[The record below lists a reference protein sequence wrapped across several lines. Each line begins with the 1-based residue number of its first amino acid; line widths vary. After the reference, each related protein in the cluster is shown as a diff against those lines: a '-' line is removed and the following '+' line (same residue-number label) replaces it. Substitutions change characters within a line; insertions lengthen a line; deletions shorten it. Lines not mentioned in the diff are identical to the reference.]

1 MKRLPPSLHGAQR
14 AQKRQLVWQ
23 SYRISV
29 LRGQV

>member
-1 MKRLPPSLHGAQR
+1 MKRLPPSVHGAES
-14 AQKRQLVWQ
+14 AQKRQLASQ

>member
-1 MKRLPPSLHGAQR
+1 MKRLPPGVHKAER
-14 AQKRQLVWQ
+14 ARKRQLASQ

>member
-1 MKRLPPSLHGAQR
+1 MVDEAAAAER
-14 AQKRQLVWQ
+14 AQKRQLASQ

>member
-1 MKRLPPSLHGAQR
+1 MVDEAAAAER
-14 AQKRQLVWQ
+14 ARKHQLASQ